1 MQRLGGMPAA
11 RLLLAELGLVTAA
24 EALELEPVPASE
36 AVPVG
41 LLPVEPPWEG
51 SADSGGK
58 ESPPAGVTASER
70 VFEGAADVGAMKW
83 SI

>member
-1 MQRLGGMPAA
+1 MPAA

-24 EALELEPVPASE
+24 EALEVEPVPVPVPASD

-41 LLPVEPPWEG
+41 LLPEEAPWEG
-51 SADSGGK
+51 SADRGGK
-58 ESPPAGVTASER
+58 ASPPAGVTASEWALE
-70 VFEGAADVGAMKW
+70 VAADAGAMKW

>member
-1 MQRLGGMPAA
+1 MPAA

-24 EALELEPVPASE
+24 EALELEPVPASD

-41 LLPVEPPWEG
+41 RLPVEAPWEG
-51 SADSGGK
+51 SADRGGRA
-58 ESPPAGVTASER
+58 SPPAGVTASEWALE
-70 VFEGAADVGAMKW
+70 VAADVGAMKW